1 MDMYSSSITADI
13 LNILSDGKLHKMKDI
28 AEEVEVHINTVRKHI
43 QSLSY
48 RYPIETFCNGEKGRG
63 VIMDTKYLHQG
74 KIRSNDELQL
84 IEKALKFL
92 QKFGGD
98 DVDQE
103 LLESLIQEYSLPT
116 RKQEY
121 KKYDGND
128 NQWQKTC

>member
-1 MDMYSSSITADI
+1 MDLKKSSITADI
-13 LNILSDGKLHKMKDI
+13 LNILSDCKVHTLQEI
-28 AEEVEVHINTVRKHI
+28 ADEVEVHKNTVLKHI

-48 RYPIETFCNGEKGRG
+48 RYPINTFCGGINRG
-63 VIMDTKYLHQG
+63 GVQLDEKYLHQG
-74 KIRSNDELQL
+74 KIRSRDELQ
-84 IEKALKFL
+84 IISQALRLL
-92 QKFGGD
+92 QKSGC

-103 LLESLIQEYSLPT
+103 LLESLIQEYTLPT